1 MRLTKKKPDGNFEAV
16 LNLFYCKDMTTW
28 VRGGGPAPEY
38 RDVKLDDWIR
48 GVVKRFNAYINV
60 DEMNDEELNMQMA
73 ELMIGE
79 EMETIEDF
87 IALFYNASWAFSAL
101 NARLMEY
108 EDTGLSPE
116 EIAEMKGRIVVLC
129 RDCKRYN
136 DVFDDGYYYGKCC
149 DEFHM
154 DGGPDFFCAYGERKN
169 GADMRE
175 TVP

>member
-1 MRLTKKKPDGNFEAV
+1 MKGDDEIVSNARRCLTCRYADCKRQHEGQIKSLPGNRRENERRSSVRLTKKKPDENFEAV

-28 VRGGGPAPEY
+28 VRGGGSAPEY

-48 GVVKRFNAYINV
+48 GVVKRFNADINV

-87 IALFYNASWAFSAL
+87 IALFYNAAWAFSAL

-116 EIAEMKGRIVVLC
+116 EIAEMKGRI
-129 RDCKRYN
+129 
-136 DVFDDGYYYGKCC
+136 
-149 DEFHM
+149 
-154 DGGPDFFCAYGERKN
+154 A
-169 GADMRE
+169 GALSE
-175 TVP
+175 S